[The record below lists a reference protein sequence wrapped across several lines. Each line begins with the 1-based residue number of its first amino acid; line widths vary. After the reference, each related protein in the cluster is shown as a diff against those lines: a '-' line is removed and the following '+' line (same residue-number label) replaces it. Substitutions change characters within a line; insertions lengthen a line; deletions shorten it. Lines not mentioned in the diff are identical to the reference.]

1 MCIHR
6 LGRVTTALLL
16 SALFAA
22 CNATPAAQQ
31 PLAGPSVP
39 AVGSGTAEL
48 ATSLG
53 GAQASS
59 DPLPVESDDPVWGA
73 ASAPVTLVE
82 FSDLQCPFCSRVQP
96 TIKSLQ
102 AKYGPKQLR
111 VVFKHNPLPFHANAM
126 PAAKVADAVL
136 RQGGSPAFFAFL
148 DLAFDEQQK
157 LGDEALSAWVT
168 RVGLDATV
176 VLRRADLPE
185 TNAKIARDIALAA
198 SVGANGTP
206 AFRING
212 KSLTGAQPLDSFT
225 SIIDAELAAA
235 NDLRRKGTAAEAVY
249 KTRVAANYAAP
260 KPTAEEDDEPEQDL
274 VIWKLPVKGAPSIGP
289 SDALVTIVEF
299 FDYQCSYC
307 RRAEATMNELMAR
320 YPKDVR
326 LVLRQNPLP
335 FHARALP
342 AANLALEA
350 RAQKGDAG
358 FLAANRRLFEGKL
371 EEDDLL
377 ALGKELKLDEKRL
390 KNALA
395 NNTHAAEIEADM
407 DLASDFKA
415 SGTPHFFI
423 NGLRLSGSQPLENF
437 VSAVEA
443 QLKVANA
450 LLAAG
455 TPRAAVYDEILK
467 HAQDA
472 DPPERKEIPAPS
484 ADNPSRGPLNAPIL
498 IHEFADFQCPFCQRV
513 EKTLSELS
521 KAYPNKLRFVWH
533 DYPLS
538 FHEHARPAAIVAR
551 EVRAQKGDAGFWK
564 FHDLL
569 FGSDAALNDELLG
582 QYSATLRM
590 DQARL
595 SAARSDGRFDKVLE
609 SDKAVA
615 DAAGIRGTP
624 AFVINGYYL
633 SGAQPL
639 KAFKRI
645 VRYALAHPA
654 AKAAGPVAAS
664 AAGGAPSA
672 PKLK

>member
-1 MCIHR
+1 MWIHR
-6 LGRVTTALLL
+6 LGRVTTALILAAQL
-16 SALFAA
+16 AA
-22 CNATPAAQQ
+22 CNATPAPQQ
-31 PLAGPSVP
+31 PIAGPSVP
-39 AVGSGTAEL
+39 AAGSGTAQL
-48 ATSLG
+48 ATSL
-53 GAQASS
+53 AFVQASA
-59 DPLPVESDDPVWGA
+59 DPLPIASDDPVWGA
-73 ASAPVTLVE
+73 ATAPVTLVE
-82 FSDLQCPFCSRVQP
+82 FSDLQCPFCSRVHP

-102 AKYGPKQLR
+102 AKYGPNQLR
-111 VVFKHNPLPFHANAM
+111 VVFKHNPLPFHPNAM

-168 RVGLDATV
+168 RLGLDATV

-185 TNAKIARDIALAA
+185 TNEKIARDIALATA
-198 SVGANGTP
+198 VGANGTP

-212 KSLTGAQPLDSFT
+212 KSLTGAQPLDAFSR
-225 SIIDAELAAA
+225 IIDAELAAA
-235 NDLRRKGTAAEAVY
+235 NDLLRKGTPAAAVY
-249 KTRVAANYAAP
+249 KTRVAANYVAP
-260 KPTAEEDDEPEQDL
+260 KPTVEDDEEPEDL

-299 FDYQCSYC
+299 FDYQCPYC
-307 RRAEATMNELMAR
+307 RRAEATMTELMAR

-326 LVLRQNPLP
+326 VVLRQNPLP
-335 FHARALP
+335 FHPRALP

-350 RAQKGDAG
+350 RAQKGEAG
-358 FLAANRRLFEGKL
+358 FLEANRRLFEGKL
-371 EEDDLL
+371 EEADLL

-390 KNALA
+390 RNALA
-395 NNTHAAEIEADM
+395 NNTHAAEIETDS
-407 DLASDFKA
+407 DLAQDFKA

-423 NGLRLSGSQPLENF
+423 NGLRLSGAQPLENF
-437 VSAVEA
+437 VTAVDA
-443 QLKVANA
+443 QLKVASA
-450 LLAAG
+450 LVAAG
-455 TPRAAVYDEILK
+455 TPRAAVYDEIMK
-467 HAQDA
+467 HAQEA
-472 DPPERKEIPAPS
+472 APPERKEIPAAS

-498 IHEFADFQCPFCQRV
+498 IHEFADFQCPFCQKV
-513 EKTLSELS
+513 DKTLSELE

-538 FHEHARPAAIVAR
+538 FHDQARPAAIVAR

-564 FHDLL
+564 FHDLV
-569 FGSDAALNDELLG
+569 FSSDAALSPELLG
-582 QYSATLRM
+582 KYSAQLRV
-590 DQARL
+590 DQAGL
-595 SAARSDGRFDKVLE
+595 AAAQNDGRFDKLLE
-609 SDKAVA
+609 SDKTVA
-615 DAAGIRGTP
+615 DNAGIRGTP

-654 AKAAGPVAAS
+654 PQATGPVTAA
-664 AAGGAPSA
+664 AVAPSA